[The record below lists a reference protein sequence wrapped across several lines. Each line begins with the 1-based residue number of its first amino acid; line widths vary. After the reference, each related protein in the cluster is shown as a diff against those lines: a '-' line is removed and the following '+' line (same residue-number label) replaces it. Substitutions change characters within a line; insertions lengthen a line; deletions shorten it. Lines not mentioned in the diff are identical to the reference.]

1 MIFINW
7 WKILDIDY
15 IVLKNYFWVLVI
27 LCFIF
32 LDLVMWYDMI
42 WNNILNK
49 LKKKY
54 DCEFF
59 KKIEMEI
66 FVLKYVKYLDK

>member
-54 DCEFF
+54 DCEFL

>member
-54 DCEFF
+54 DCEFL

-66 FVLKYVKYLDK
+66 FVLKYVKYLEK